1 MPIRFDSYNAP
12 YNPARNGRAFNRP
25 SNLSSHF
32 GLKDD
37 HTVVNVNLPPTAKT
51 EQGTHA
57 AAIEVIDMAVGSSN
71 PTAVKIE
78 GSASAG
84 ATSTGRD

>member
-1 MPIRFDSYNAP
+1 
-12 YNPARNGRAFNRP
+12 
-25 SNLSSHF
+25 LSSHF
-32 GLKDD
+32 GSNDD

-51 EQGTHA
+51 EQSTHA
-57 AAIEVIDMAVGSSN
+57 AAIEVIDKAIGSLN

-84 ATSTGRD
+84 ATLTGRD